1 MYNRLCLGKASKGSV
16 NAHIKCL
23 TGEKKSHSMVSA
35 YANIHPIHSSTGM
48 NCTIP
53 WLWTIS
59 TARGINLSPVLP
71 AHLKSREDYTKVV
84 RRKIVCSVWITSV
97 SVGNHVFLQVATQ
110 KHILCCWCSKSS
122 FYCCWQAITSQQ
134 NNAFIGIF
142 CKVCISWEVLTYYS
156 KSDRSMFRRW
166 SSCLQTFRIETWPE
180 TLLVPLGGGSRGFCS
195 LAFF

>member
-1 MYNRLCLGKASKGSV
+1 MHTESASQK
-16 NAHIKCL
+16 
-23 TGEKKSHSMVSA
+23 KKSYSMVSA
-35 YANIHPIHSSTGM
+35 YANMHPIHSNTGV

-71 AHLKSREDYTKVV
+71 THLKSRDDYTNVV

-110 KHILCCWCSKSS
+110 KHTLCCWCSKSS

-142 CKVCISWEVLTYYS
+142 CKVCISWEALIYYS
-156 KSDRSMFRRW
+156 KSDRSTLRRW
-166 SSCLQTFRIETWPE
+166 SSLQKH
-180 TLLVPLGGGSRGFCS
+180 GQKSC
-195 LAFF
+195 